1 MRITNDVE
9 YGGFQLT
16 GGARHGE
23 RHPNPHVWVMIAVG
37 AMFST
42 ITHPRGGLRKEKTLY
57 PRMRANAA
65 PDGAKRYLS
74 ASGEGD
80 VEGQAPGVIYNK

>member
-1 MRITNDVE
+1 MGDDSCRGNVFNHHASQ
-9 YGGFQLT
+9 G
-16 GGARHGE
+16 R
-23 RHPNPHVWVMIAVG
+23 
-37 AMFST
+37 ST
-42 ITHPRGGLRKEKTLY
+42 EGKDPV

-65 PDGAKRYLS
+65 TDGAKRYLS

>member
-1 MRITNDVE
+1 
-9 YGGFQLT
+9 
-16 GGARHGE
+16 
-23 RHPNPHVWVMIAVG
+23 
-37 AMFST
+37 MFST

-57 PRMRANAA
+57 LRMRTNAA
-65 PDGAKRYLS
+65 TDGAKRYLS

>member
-16 GGARHGE
+16 GGARLG
-23 RHPNPHVWVMIAVG
+23 RPSKSSRMGDDCCG

-42 ITHPRGGLRKEKTLY
+42 ITHPRGGLRNEKALY
-57 PRMRANAA
+57 PGMRENAVL
-65 PDGAKRYLS
+65 DGANHYLR
-74 ASGEGD
+74 ASGEE
-80 VEGQAPGVIYNK
+80 VVVGQAPGVIYSK

>member
-1 MRITNDVE
+1 MRL
-9 YGGFQLT
+9 GG
-16 GGARHGE
+16 HS
-23 RHPNPHVWVMIAVG
+23 NPYVWVMIAVG
-37 AMFST
+37 AMVST

-74 ASGEGD
+74 ASGEE
-80 VEGQAPGVIYNK
+80 VVVGQVPGVIYNK

>member
-1 MRITNDVE
+1 MGDDSCRGNV
-9 YGGFQLT
+9 F
-16 GGARHGE
+16 
-23 RHPNPHVWVMIAVG
+23 NPHA
-37 AMFST
+37 SQ
-42 ITHPRGGLRKEKTLY
+42 GGLRKEKTLY

>member
-1 MRITNDVE
+1 MG

-37 AMFST
+37 AMVST